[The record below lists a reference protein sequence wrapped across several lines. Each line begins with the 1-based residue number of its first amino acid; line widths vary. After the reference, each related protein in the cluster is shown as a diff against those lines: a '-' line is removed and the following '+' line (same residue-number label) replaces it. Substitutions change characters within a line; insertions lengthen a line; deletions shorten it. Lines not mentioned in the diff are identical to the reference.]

1 MTPFSRVYYFGDSL
15 TDEGNAV
22 NLLASVIEPV
32 ILTGL
37 ILDFGSIPSS
47 QELDALRAQAKTE
60 ARQTVIAS
68 FSEIGPA
75 GAVTNA
81 LTHASYAAAL
91 GGFEVQNYAVAT
103 ATALG
108 DGLLEDRIDLEA
120 QISDFAEDAA
130 GGVPA
135 DSAAFLLIG
144 GNDFTSLLDTVQDQ
158 QITTEAGFLAL
169 ATPVIEGLIA
179 QITAAANTLS
189 TAGVGTVF
197 LATQPRAGFYPEFDT
212 LSPLYTGFAC
222 LLISNFNGLIADTI
236 SDLRSTGTDARAV
249 DLSAVSEALTEDP
262 AGFGI
267 LAERTDYLIDGSP
280 FDSDQ
285 VLAWDA
291 IHPAE
296 TAHQLWG
303 AYSEFVMGGGKTALL
318 DGGATDRGWGAKD
331 NAIFAL
337 GGDDTIRAGGGH
349 DAVAGG
355 SGNDGI
361 RGGSGND
368 VLLGGSGNDTVQGN
382 RDDDIL
388 SGGDGND
395 QLRGGGGNDVIADGR
410 GSDLAIGGRGNDTF
424 IFTEAALAGGGG
436 ASADTFRGGAGSD
449 TLYLVLDAAHYA
461 AFSAGSADAVLNSLG
476 ITVFG
481 IEFIRAIDGRS
492 NIADQLDSFDWFQA
506 ADSWGAVSAPQSGD
520 ALLV

>member
-22 NLLASVIEPV
+22 DLLASVIEPV
-32 ILTGL
+32 ILAGL
-37 ILDFGSIPSS
+37 ILDFGGFPSPE
-47 QELDALRAQAKTE
+47 ELDALRAQAKIE
-60 ARQTVIAS
+60 ARQTVIGS
-68 FSEIGPA
+68 YDEIGPE

-91 GGFEVQNYAVAT
+91 GGFEAVNYAFAT

-108 DGLLEDRIDLEA
+108 DGFLADMIDLEA
-120 QISDFAEDAA
+120 QISDFAEDAS

-144 GNDFTSLLDTVQDQ
+144 GNDFISLLGTVQDQ
-158 QITTEAGFLAL
+158 QITTPAEFLAL
-169 ATPVIEGLIA
+169 ATPVMEGLIA

-189 TAGVGTVF
+189 ATGVGTVF

-212 LSPLYTGFAC
+212 LSPLYTGFAD
-222 LLISNFNGLIADTI
+222 LLIDTYNGMIAASI
-236 SDLRSTGTDARAV
+236 SDLRDAGTDARAV
-249 DLSAVSEALTEDP
+249 DFFAVSEALTEDP

-267 LAERTDYLIDGSP
+267 LAERTDFLIDGSA

-285 VLAWDA
+285 VLAWDG

-303 AYSEFVMGGGKTALL
+303 AYSEFVMGGGRTALL
-318 DGGATDRGWGAKD
+318 DGGATDKGWGAKA

-337 GGDDTIRAGGGH
+337 GGDDTIKAGGGS
-349 DAVAGG
+349 DAVIGG
-355 SGNDGI
+355 TGNDVIQGN
-361 RGGSGND
+361 RGSD
-368 VLLGGSGNDTVQGN
+368 VLLGGSGDDTVKGN
-382 RDDDIL
+382 RDDDII

-395 QLRGGGGNDVIADGR
+395 ELRGGAGDDVIADGR
-410 GSDLAIGGRGNDTF
+410 GTDLVFGGRGDDTF
-424 IFTEAALAGGGG
+424 IFTEAALAGGGP
-436 ASADTFRGGAGSD
+436 SAGTFRGGSGSD
-449 TLYLVLDAAHYA
+449 TLYLVLEEANYA
-461 AFSAGSADAVLNSLG
+461 AFASGDTDGVLASLG
-476 ITVFG
+476 IAVFG
-481 IEFIRAIDGRS
+481 VEFIRAIDGRGS
-492 NIADQLDSFDWFQA
+492 IAAELGGFDWFAA
-506 ADSWGAVSAPQSGD
+506 ADSWGAVSAPLPDD

>member
-22 NLLASVIEPV
+22 GLLASVIEPV
-32 ILTGL
+32 ILAGL
-37 ILDFGSIPSS
+37 IIELGGFPSPE
-47 QELDALRAQAKTE
+47 ELDALRAQARIE
-60 ARQTVIAS
+60 ARQTVIGS
-68 FSEIGPA
+68 FSEVGPE

-91 GGFEVQNYAVAT
+91 GGFEVVNYAVAT

-108 DGLLEDRIDLEA
+108 DGFLEDLIDLEA

-144 GNDFTSLLDTVQDQ
+144 GNDFIDLLSTVQDQ
-158 QITTEAGFLAL
+158 QIASQAEFLSL
-169 ATPVIEGLIA
+169 ATPVMEGLIA
-179 QITAAANTLS
+179 QITDAANTLS
-189 TAGVGTVF
+189 ATGVGTVF

-212 LSPLYTGFAC
+212 LSPLYASFAD
-222 LLISNFNGLIADTI
+222 LLIDTYNGMIAASITN
-236 SDLRSTGTDARAV
+236 LRDAGADARAV
-249 DLSAVSEALTEDP
+249 DLFAVSEALTEDP

-267 LAERTDYLIDGSP
+267 LAERTDYLIDGSS

-296 TAHQLWG
+296 TPHRLWG
-303 AYSEFVMGGGKTALL
+303 AYSEFIIGGGRTALL
-318 DGGATDRGWGAKD
+318 DGSATDKGWGSKA

-337 GGDDTIRAGGGH
+337 GGDDTIRAGGGS
-349 DAVAGG
+349 DAVFGGTGHDEIQGG
-355 SGNDGI
+355 SGG
-361 RGGSGND
+361 D
-368 VLLGGSGNDTVQGN
+368 VLLGGSGNDAVKGR
-382 RDDDIL
+382 RDNDII

-395 QLRGGGGNDVIADGR
+395 TLRGGAGDDVIADGR
-410 GSDLAIGGRGNDTF
+410 GNDSALGGRGDDTF
-424 IFTEAALAGGGG
+424 IFTAAALAGGGAPG
-436 ASADTFRGGAGSD
+436 GTFRGGAGSD
-449 TLYLVLDAAHYA
+449 TLYLVLEDADYA
-461 AFSAGSADAVLNSLG
+461 AFSAGDTGGVLNSLG

-481 IEFIRAIDGRS
+481 IEVIRAVDGRG
-492 NIADQLDSFDWFQA
+492 NIAAELDGFGWFQA
-506 ADSWGAVSAPQSGD
+506 AGSWGAVSAPQPGD

>member
-22 NLLASVIEPV
+22 DLLASVIEPV
-32 ILTGL
+32 ILADL
-37 ILDFGSIPSS
+37 ILDSGGIPSS
-47 QELDALRAQAKTE
+47 GELDALRAQAKIE
-60 ARQTVIAS
+60 ARQTVISS
-68 FSEIGPA
+68 FSEIGPE

-91 GGFEVQNYAVAT
+91 GRIEVVNYAVAT

-108 DGLLEDRIDLEA
+108 DGFLEDMIDLEA
-120 QISDFAEDAA
+120 QISDFTEDAA

-144 GNDFTSLLDTVQDQ
+144 GNDFIGLLDTVQDQ
-158 QITTEAGFLAL
+158 QVATQAGFLAL
-169 ATPVIEGLIA
+169 ATPVMEGLIA
-179 QITAAANTLS
+179 QITAAAGTL
-189 TAGVGTVF
+189 AADGVGTVF

-212 LSPLYTGFAC
+212 LSPLHTGFAD
-222 LLISNFNGLIADTI
+222 LLIDAFNGMIAASI
-236 SDLRSTGTDARAV
+236 SDLRSAGTDARAV
-249 DLSAVSEALTEDP
+249 DLFAVSEALTEDP

-267 LAERTDYLIDGSP
+267 LAERTDYLIDGSS

-296 TAHQLWG
+296 TPHQLWG
-303 AYSEFVMGGGKTALL
+303 AYSEFVMGGGRTALL
-318 DGGATDRGWGAKD
+318 DSSATDQGWGSKA

-337 GGDDTIRAGGGH
+337 GGDDTIRAGAGNDAVFGGTGH
-349 DAVAGG
+349 DEIQGG
-355 SGNDGI
+355 SGG
-361 RGGSGND
+361 D
-368 VLLGGSGNDTVQGN
+368 VLLGGSGNDTVNGR
-382 RDDDIL
+382 RDNDII

-395 QLRGGGGNDVIADGR
+395 TLRGGAGDDVIADGR
-410 GSDLAIGGRGNDTF
+410 GNDLALGGRGDDTF
-424 IFTEAALAGGGG
+424 IFTAAALAGGGG
-436 ASADTFRGGAGSD
+436 APGGTFRGGAGSD
-449 TLYLVLDAAHYA
+449 TLYLVLEGADYA
-461 AFSAGSADAVLNSLG
+461 AFSAGDAGGVLNSLG

-481 IEFIRAIDGRS
+481 IEVIHAIDGRG
-492 NIADQLDSFDWFQA
+492 NIAAELDGFGWFQA

>member
-22 NLLASVIEPV
+22 DLLASVIEPV
-32 ILTGL
+32 ILSGL
-37 ILDFGSIPSS
+37 ILAFGSIPSAE
-47 QELDALRAQAKTE
+47 ELDALRAQAKTE

-108 DGLLEDRIDLEA
+108 DGLLEDMIDLEA
-120 QISDFAEDAA
+120 QISGFAEDAA

-144 GNDFTSLLDTVQDQ
+144 GNDFTALLDTVQEQ

-169 ATPVIEGLIA
+169 ATPVMEGLIA
-179 QITAAANTLS
+179 QITAAANTLGA
-189 TAGVGTVF
+189 AGVGTVF

-212 LSPLYTGFAC
+212 LSPLYTGFAD
-222 LLISNFNGLIADTI
+222 LLITTFNSLIADAI
-236 SDLRSTGTDARAV
+236 SGLRSAGTDARTV

-267 LAERTDYLIDGSP
+267 LAERTDFLIDGSA

-318 DGGATDRGWGAKD
+318 DNGATDQGWGSKD

-337 GGDDTIRAGGGH
+337 GGDDIIRAGGGS

-355 SGNDGI
+355 SGNDDI

-368 VLLGGSGNDTVQGN
+368 VILGGSGNDTVNGN
-382 RDDDIL
+382 RDDDII
-388 SGGDGND
+388 SGGDGD
-395 QLRGGGGNDVIADGR
+395 DVLRGGSGNDVIADGR
-410 GSDLAIGGRGNDTF
+410 GSDLVLGGRGNDTF

-436 ASADTFRGGAGSD
+436 ASADTFRGGAGTD
-449 TLYLVLDAAHYA
+449 TLYLVLDNANFAD
-461 AFSAGSADAVLNSLG
+461 FSAGGTGAVLSSLG

-492 NIADQLDSFDWFQA
+492 SIAAQLDGFDWFQA
-506 ADSWGAVSAPQSGD
+506 ADSWGAVSAPQTGD
-520 ALLV
+520 VLLV

>member
-108 DGLLEDRIDLEA
+108 DGLLEDTIDLEA

-144 GNDFTSLLDTVQDQ
+144 GNDFTSLLDTVQEQ
-158 QITTEAGFLAL
+158 KITTEAGFLAL

-197 LATQPRAGFYPEFDT
+197 LATQPRASFYPEFDT
-212 LSPLYTGFAC
+212 LSPLYTGFAD
-222 LLISNFNGLIADTI
+222 LLIGTFNGLIADTI
-236 SDLRSTGTDARAV
+236 SDLRSIGIDARAV

-291 IHPAE
+291 VHPAE

-449 TLYLVLDAAHYA
+449 TLYLVLDAAHYTE
-461 AFSAGSADAVLNSLG
+461 FSAGSADAVLNSLG

-492 NIADQLDSFDWFQA
+492 NIADQLDGFDWFQA